1 MRVFIAGA
9 GYVGFE
15 VAKLLAEQKIDV
27 TIGQR
32 SHRTLPAFI
41 QGAPFHLEDE
51 AMSLPDGTTHIVFA
65 AAPDASS
72 KGNSPDD
79 ALAAYERVY
88 VQGMR
93 NILAAVQRQR
103 LPIVRIV
110 FTSSTAVYASSD
122 GERVDESTPTTGH
135 PPKATATKLLEA
147 EALTLAHPQGI
158 VLRLAGIY
166 GPGRNRL
173 IRMVKEGSARCSHP
187 APIGNRI
194 HRDDCAGALVHLL
207 TLPAPERI
215 YVGVDHAPVELCEVY
230 RWLAQELGVEP
241 PRESSEPDERGRGAR
256 KVCSN
261 ERLVRSGYGFRFPTY
276 REGYAPLLHA

>member
-15 VAKLLAEQKIDV
+15 VAKLLAEQHIEV
-27 TIGQR
+27 IIGQR
-32 SHRTLPAFI
+32 STRTLPAFI
-41 QGAPFHLEDE
+41 QGTPFNLEDP
-51 AMSLPDGTTHIVFA
+51 AMLLPEGTTHIVFA
-65 AAPDASS
+65 AAPDTAT
-72 KGNSPDD
+72 KGDD
-79 ALAAYERVY
+79 PVAAYERVY

-93 NILAAVQRQR
+93 NILAAVERQQ
-103 LPIVRIV
+103 LPIERIV
-110 FTSSTAVYASSD
+110 FSSSTAVYATSD

-135 PPKATATKLLEA
+135 PPKATALKLLEA
-147 EALTLAHPQGI
+147 EALTLSHPQGI

-173 IRMVKEGSARCSHP
+173 IRMVQEGSARCSHP
-187 APIGNRI
+187 APFGNRI

-207 TLPAPERI
+207 TLLSPERI

-230 RWLAQELGVEP
+230 RWLAQELGVAP
-241 PRESSEPDERGRGAR
+241 PPESTEPDERGRGAR

-261 ERLVRSGYGFRFPTY
+261 ERLVRSGYTFRYPTY
-276 REGYAPLLHA
+276 REGYAPLIPRA